1 MKPERETIVV
11 DDSTAPDESW
21 SDAFCAKAVKA
32 FSRAKSIEIDLRNVI
47 SEEHCQLAIDVLEG
61 TFGLKRKKIRLKIP
75 VRPESLANALVNMI
89 KHSDVL
95 TEVVVCG
102 PPTDPNTMSL
112 MMVLR
117 STIFTSTKVF
127 YQYT

>member
-1 MKPERETIVV
+1 MKPEPETIIV
-11 DDSTAPDESW
+11 DDSTAADESW
-21 SDAFCAKAVKA
+21 SDAFFAKAVRG
-32 FSRAKSIEIDLRNVI
+32 FSRAESIEIDLRNVI
-47 SEEHCQLAIDVLEG
+47 SKEHCQLALDMLEG
-61 TFGLKRKKIRLKIP
+61 AFGLKRKQIRLKIP
-75 VRPESLANALVNMI
+75 VQPESLANALVNMI